1 MISLENLIN
10 LLAIN
15 NGLNL
20 NDFLAALLGAPQ
32 IALLC
37 EKKPGLRKLLRNQL
51 PRIRE
56 EINETL
62 KVTPVPEFLVK
73 EFQLFSKL
81 QTVELATFN
90 LTISAILAQLEKLN
104 SPFSPDAN
112 QLILNHSEEELTLA
126 RQALFLQRW
135 RLSLVLQVMNLNQSV
150 LENQRERLIDDLGKQ
165 MIFTGQLA
173 PIFGEDEIAS
183 GLLWDNS
190 HATLTKGSSYLL
202 NRYANFLATYPEI
215 NSLAE
220 RLGRSRDLISISEID
235 NQKISTFTTLPLPD
249 DAKEEIKDIH
259 HSDDI
264 IRLLPPE
271 LATLGLSELELEFY
285 RKLIDK
291 QLLSYRLRGKT
302 QKYQS
307 LYHPATLANNAQQS
321 GGPFLIC
328 IDTSGSMGRFREQ
341 CAKAFCLAI
350 LRISLRD
357 HRRCFLMLFTTEVIS
372 YELTAE
378 QGIEKAI
385 RFLSQNFRGGTDL
398 EKCLQL
404 AADKLIQPEWQDA
417 DVLVISDFIS
427 QHLSERLCQ
436 NIKERQRLNQRFH
449 ALNMARHGKAKS
461 LAIFDYI
468 WEFDISL
475 MNRLLRLFKN
485 KR

>member
-10 LLAIN
+10 LLTIN

-20 NDFLAALLGAPQ
+20 NDFLAALLTTPQ

-37 EKKPGLRKLLRNQL
+37 EKKPKLKKMLRNLL

-62 KVTPVPEFLVK
+62 KNTPVPENLVK
-73 EFQLFSKL
+73 EFQLFFQLKS
-81 QTVELATFN
+81 TELAIFN
-90 LTISAILAQLEKLN
+90 LNLVSILTELEKLN
-104 SPFSPDAN
+104 SPFSLEAN
-112 QLILNHSEEELTLA
+112 QLMLNHPNEALTLA

-135 RLSLVLQVMNLNQSV
+135 RLSLVLQVMDLNQTV
-150 LENQRERLIDDLGKQ
+150 LDDQQERLIEELSRQ
-165 MIFTGQLA
+165 MIFIDQLA
-173 PIFGEDEIAS
+173 PIFGDDEKGA
-183 GLLWDNS
+183 GQLWDNS

-202 NRYANFLATYPEI
+202 KKYANFLTGYPQI
-215 NSLAE
+215 NTLAE
-220 RLGRSRDLISISEID
+220 RLGRSRDEIPILQSE
-235 NQKISTFTTLPLPD
+235 NQKIATVTTLPLPD
-249 DAKEEIKDIH
+249 EAREEIKDIH

-271 LATLGLSELELEFY
+271 LSMLSLSELELEFY

-291 QLLSYRLRGKT
+291 QLLTYQRLGHTHKHQT
-302 QKYQS
+302 
-307 LYHPATLANNAQQS
+307 LYHPATLVNKAEQS

-328 IDTSGSMGRFREQ
+328 IDTSGSMGQFRER
-341 CAKAFCLAI
+341 CAKAFCLAL

-357 HRRCFLMLFTTEVIS
+357 HRRCFLMMFTTEVIH

-378 QGIEKAI
+378 QGIEKAL
-385 RFLSQNFRGGTDL
+385 RFLSQDFKGGTDL

-404 AADKLIQPEWQDA
+404 AAGILKQPEWQAA

-427 QHLSERLCQ
+427 QHLSESLRQ
-436 NIKERQRLNQRFH
+436 NIKARQQLNQRFH
-449 ALNMARHGKAKS
+449 ALTMARQGKAKA
-461 LAIFDYI
+461 LAVFDYI

-475 MNRLLRLFKN
+475 MNRLLRFFK
-485 KR
+485 R